1 MDEKRYLDAI
11 DSDPVR
17 MGWMAGSP
25 PPPDKLIRF
34 ADSSFARFPRTRWS
48 YSNMRQL
55 LPTSAVQ
62 RAGRPVRELPR
73 DERGDLDAVTFVPLG
88 GGGEMTWGESLLANY
103 TDGLLILHRG
113 TIVYERYF
121 GVLDAHTPHIAYL
134 GHEVVRRHA
143 GRDARARGPH
153 RRASHSAAVFAGAG
167 VERLCRRHDPQLL
180 DMTTGLHFVEDYTD
194 PNCSIWQF
202 SRAGGFR
209 PRPPGYQG
217 PESFYDFIRTVAEG
231 ARTAS
236 ASPTRPSTPT
246 RSAWVLRRVTG
257 RSLTELMPERFW
269 SRLGVEED
277 AYFMVDSTGVEF
289 AGGGFNLTLRDMARF
304 GEMMRLG
311 GRFNDQQ
318 IVPGEVV
325 DDIRRGGSH
334 AHFAKAGYTLLPG
347 WSYRSMWWVSHNEH
361 GAFTARGIHGQAIYV
376 DPAAEMVIAR
386 FASHPLAA
394 NVNLDPVSLPAYH
407 AMATFL
413 MRG

>member
-62 RAGRPVRELPR
+62 RAGRPVLDLPR
-73 DERGDLDAVTFVPLG
+73 DERRDLDAVTFVPLG

-103 TDGLLILHRG
+103 TDGIIILHKG

-121 GVLDAHTPHIAYL
+121 GVLDAHTPHIAYSVTKSFVATL
-134 GHEVVRRHA
+134 AATLVHEGLIDEQATVPRYLPELASTGYADATIRH
-143 GRDARARGPH
+143 
-153 RRASHSAAVFAGAG
+153 
-167 VERLCRRHDPQLL
+167 LL

-217 PESFYDFIRTVAEG
+217 PESFYDFIRTVAEE
-231 ARTAS
+231 
-236 ASPTRPSTPT
+236 SPHGERFAYKTVNTDT
-246 RSAWVLRRVTG
+246 LAWVLRRATG
-257 RSLTELMPERFW
+257 RTLTELMRERFW
-269 SRLGVEED
+269 STLGVEDD
-277 AYFMVDSTGVEF
+277 AYFLVDSTGVEF
-289 AGGGFNLTLRDMARF
+289 AGGGLNLTLRDMARF

-311 GRFNDQQ
+311 GRFNNQQ
-318 IVPGEVV
+318 IVPREVV
-325 DDIRRGGSH
+325 DDIRRGGSP

-394 NVNLDPVSLPAYH
+394 NVNLDPLSLPAYH
-407 AMATFL
+407 AMAKVL
-413 MRG
+413 GRG